1 MVRMRSVLTEAKVET
16 KEIPNIR
23 FKAKIRLKNQFKYL

>member
-16 KEIPNIR
+16 KEIANIR
-23 FKAKIRLKNQFKYL
+23 FKAKIRLKNQFKYP